1 MAERVIKTTIELDG
15 EKAFKAAI
23 SGVNSELKVFDSEL
37 KLVASEFGTTG
48 QGMKGLQATADVL
61 TKKVEAQQAKVN
73 ALKTAVADSGKA
85 YDEAKNKYSAAEQK
99 LEEMTKTF
107 GENSEE
113 ARRAAAELNSQ
124 KNAVEKAEKA
134 YNGYQVQLNNT
145 QVELNKTTKKLGET
159 EKAAKDLKNL
169 KLKDLMPEKVAKE
182 VEKVAKS
189 FAKVA
194 TQAGKAAAAAAKIG
208 GQAITKSFQA
218 GTKALTAYGS
228 AAVAAGTA
236 IVKMTGDAAQA
247 ADDLNTMS
255 KQTGLST
262 EQLQKMQYAADLIDV
277 DVETIT
283 GSMAKLTKNMTSS
296 SEAVTGAFEK
306 LGVSV
311 RDDVTG
317 ELRNNEDVFND
328 IIAALGT
335 VENETERDNLAM
347 QIFGKSAQE
356 LNPLILGGAEALKQL
371 GDEAEAS
378 GLILSQSALNELNAY
393 NDSLDKLKA
402 NAAASG
408 NIIATAFAPRLKVL
422 TDSIG
427 KNLPSIA
434 DSFGKMF
441 SGDITAG
448 QDFREQIKALSTDLV
463 GQINEMLPDL
473 LGGLNTVIV
482 SIAENAPDA
491 ILTLLPTLISGL
503 EDLVGDLVDQIPDQV
518 PKLIDG
524 AVTLFTGL
532 IGGLNNVL
540 ETKLLPM
547 LPGVVRD
554 IGDKIIEDAPKII
567 DTGFDLLINLVNGI
581 TNALP
586 SLIEKATE
594 LIPVIVGELTSE
606 DNLGKL
612 VQSGIDLITTL
623 AVSLP
628 KAIPE
633 ILKAIPQI
641 ISAIINAFKNVDWV
655 ETGKDIFEGLG
666 EGLESIFSGALGII
680 DSLLGTNLQQWYDE
694 ITAFWYDAGKKLYEV
709 LHADELAQEESKNK
723 AEELKYDVLRA
734 ENDFIR
740 SGMTASEAFEA
751 AKNQIVD
758 TAEEMALFDQY
769 LKDTVT
775 EAEAAERYATIQ
787 AARSLETGA
796 SMSANTTAYVPSNVP
811 KENVTNYTFNNNYYK
826 KATPAEQRKDQQQ
839 QQEIAELY
847 SA

>member
-85 YDEAKNKYSAAEQK
+85 YDEAKSKYSAAEQK
-99 LEEMTKTF
+99 LEEMTKQF

-134 YNGYQVQLNNT
+134 YNDYQVQLNNT
-145 QVELNKTTKKLGET
+145 QAELNKTTKKLGET

-169 KLKDLMPEKVAKE
+169 KLKDLMPERVAKE

-194 TQAGKAAAAAAKIG
+194 TQAGKAAGAAAKIG
-208 GQAITKSFQA
+208 GQAITKSLQA
-218 GTKALTAYGS
+218 GTKALTAYTS
-228 AAVAAGTA
+228 AATAAGTA
-236 IVKMTGDAAQA
+236 IVKMTGDAAEW
-247 ADDLNTMS
+247 ADDLNTLS
-255 KQTGLST
+255 KQTGLTT
-262 EQLQKMQYAADLIDV
+262 EELQKMEYAAKLIDV
-277 DVETIT
+277 DTDTIT
-283 GSMAKLTKNMTSS
+283 KSMAKLTKNMTSTS
-296 SEAVTGAFEK
+296 DQVKGAFDA

-311 RDDVTG
+311 RDQNGD
-317 ELRNNEDVFND
+317 LRNNQEVFNE
-328 IIAALGT
+328 IINALGE

-347 QIFGKSAQE
+347 QLFGKSAQE
-356 LNPLILGGAEALKQL
+356 LNPLILGGADALKKL
-371 GDEAEAS
+371 GDEAEAA
-378 GLILSQSALNELNAY
+378 GLIMSQDALNSLNAY
-393 NDSLDKLKA
+393 NDSLDTLKA
-402 NAAASG
+402 NAEVSG
-408 NIIATAFAPRLKVL
+408 KIIATSFAPRLKGL
-422 TDSIG
+422 TDSVG

-473 LGGLNTVIV
+473 LGGLNTLIV

-491 ILTLLPTLISGL
+491 ILTLLPTLIDGL
-503 EDLVGDLVDQIPDQV
+503 EGLVGDLVDQIPDQV

-547 LPGVVRD
+547 LPGVVKD

-612 VQSGIDLITTL
+612 VQSGINLITTL

-723 AEELKYDVLRA
+723 AEELKYDIFRA

>member
-15 EKAFKAAI
+15 EKAFKQAI

-61 TKKVEAQQAKVN
+61 SKKVEAQQAKVN

-85 YDEAKNKYSAAEQK
+85 YDEAKTKYSAAEQK
-99 LEEMTKTF
+99 LEEMTKQF

-124 KNAVEKAEKA
+124 KTAVDKAEKA
-134 YNGYQVQLNNT
+134 YNSYQVQLNNT
-145 QVELNKTTKKLGET
+145 QAELNKTTKKLGET

-182 VEKVAKS
+182 VEKVAKK
-189 FAKVA
+189 FKEVA

-208 GQAITKSFQA
+208 GQAITKSFEA
-218 GTKALTAYGS
+218 GTKALTAYTS

-236 IVKMTGDAAQA
+236 IVKMTGDAAAA

-283 GSMAKLTKNMTSS
+283 GSMAKLTKNMTSD
-296 SEAVTGAFEK
+296 SEAVTGAFDK

-311 RDDVTG
+311 RKENG
-317 ELRNNEDVFND
+317 ELRKNEDVFND
-328 IIAALGT
+328 LIAALGT

-356 LNPLILGGAEALKQL
+356 LNPLILGGADALKQL

-402 NAAASG
+402 NASASG
-408 NIIATAFAPRLKVL
+408 NIIATAFAPRLKTL

-427 KNLPSIA
+427 QNLPSIA

-448 QDFREQIKALSTDLV
+448 QDFREKIKALTTDLV

-473 LGGLNTVIV
+473 LNGLNTVIV

-491 ILTLLPTLISGL
+491 ILTLLPTLIDGL
-503 EDLVGDLVDQIPDQV
+503 TDLATQLVDQV
-518 PKLIDG
+518 PTIVPQIVQG

-532 IGGLNNVL
+532 IGGLNKVIKQL
-540 ETKLLPM
+540 TPM
-547 LPGVVRD
+547 LPQLIRD
-554 IGDKIIEDAPKII
+554 VCDTLIENAPLIIE
-567 DTGFDLLINLVNGI
+567 TGFDLLVNLINGI
-581 TNALP
+581 VEAIPALV
-586 SLIEKATE
+586 EKAAE
-594 LIPVIVGELTSE
+594 LIPVMVDGLM
-606 DNLGKL
+606 DNLPQL
-612 VQSGIDLITTL
+612 IQAGIDLIVAL
-623 AVSLP
+623 AKALP
-628 KAIPE
+628 VAIPAILDAIPE
-633 ILKAIPQI
+633 IID
-641 ISAIINAFKNVDWV
+641 AIINGFAEVDWV

-680 DSLLGTNLQQWYDE
+680 DSLLGTNLQEWYDE

-723 AEELKYDVLRA
+723 AEELKYDIFRA
-734 ENDFIR
+734 ENEFIK

-796 SMSANTTAYVPSNVP
+796 GMSANTTAYVPTGVP
-811 KENVTNYTFNNNYYK
+811 AENVTNYTFNNNYYK
-826 KATPAEQRKDQQQ
+826 KATPAEQLKDQQQ

>member
-85 YDEAKNKYSAAEQK
+85 YDEAKSKYSAAEQK
-99 LEEMTKTF
+99 LEEMTKQF

-134 YNGYQVQLNNT
+134 YNDYQVQLNNT
-145 QVELNKTTKKLGET
+145 QAELNKTTKKLGET

-169 KLKDLMPEKVAKE
+169 KLKDLMPERVAKE

-194 TQAGKAAAAAAKIG
+194 TQAGKAAGAAAKIG
-208 GQAITKSFQA
+208 GQAITKSLQA
-218 GTKALTAYGS
+218 GTKALTAYTS
-228 AAVAAGTA
+228 AATAAGTA
-236 IVKMTGDAAQA
+236 IVKMTGDAAEW
-247 ADDLNTMS
+247 ADDLNTLS
-255 KQTGLST
+255 KQTGLTT
-262 EQLQKMQYAADLIDV
+262 EELQKMEYAAKLIDV
-277 DVETIT
+277 DPDTIT
-283 GSMAKLTKNMTSS
+283 KSMAKLTKNMTSTS
-296 SEAVTGAFEK
+296 DQVKGAFDA

-311 RDDVTG
+311 RDQNGD
-317 ELRNNEDVFND
+317 LRNNQEVFNE
-328 IIAALGT
+328 IINALGE

-347 QIFGKSAQE
+347 QLFGKSAQE
-356 LNPLILGGAEALKQL
+356 LNPLILGGADALKKL
-371 GDEAEAS
+371 GDEAEAA
-378 GLILSQSALNELNAY
+378 GLIMSQDALNSLNAY
-393 NDSLDKLKA
+393 NDSLDTLKA
-402 NAAASG
+402 NAEVSG
-408 NIIATAFAPRLKVL
+408 KIIATSFAPRLKGL
-422 TDSIG
+422 TDSVG

-473 LGGLNTVIV
+473 LGGLNTLIV

-491 ILTLLPTLISGL
+491 ILTLLPTLIDGL
-503 EDLVGDLVDQIPDQV
+503 EGLVGDLVDQIPDQV

-547 LPGVVRD
+547 LPGVVKD

-612 VQSGIDLITTL
+612 VQSGINLITTL

-641 ISAIINAFKNVDWV
+641 ISAIINAFKKVDWV
-655 ETGKDIFEGLG
+655 KTGKDIFEGLG

-723 AEELKYDVLRA
+723 AEELKYDIFRA

>member
-85 YDEAKNKYSAAEQK
+85 YDEAKSKYSAAEQK

-145 QVELNKTTKKLGET
+145 QAELNKTTKKLEET

-182 VEKVAKS
+182 VEKVAQGFK
-189 FAKVA
+189 KVA
-194 TQAGKAAAAAAKIG
+194 SEAGKAAGAAAKIG
-208 GQAITKSFQA
+208 GQAITKSLQA
-218 GTKALTAYGS
+218 GTKALTAYTS
-228 AAVAAGTA
+228 AATAAGTA
-236 IVKMTGDAAQA
+236 IVKMTGDAAA
-247 ADDLNTMS
+247 WADDLNTLS
-255 KQTGLST
+255 KQTGLTTT
-262 EQLQKMQYAADLIDV
+262 ELQKMEYAAKLIDV
-277 DVETIT
+277 DTDTIT
-283 GSMAKLTKNMTSS
+283 KSMAKLTKNMTSTS
-296 SEAVTGAFEK
+296 DQVKGAFDA

-311 RDDVTG
+311 RDQNGD
-317 ELRNNEDVFND
+317 LRNNQEVFNE
-328 IIAALGT
+328 IINALGE

-347 QIFGKSAQE
+347 QLFGKSAQE
-356 LNPLILGGAEALKQL
+356 LNPLILGGADALKKL
-371 GDEAEAS
+371 GDEAEAA
-378 GLILSQSALNELNAY
+378 GLIMSQDALDSLNAY
-393 NDSLDKLKA
+393 NDSLDTLKA
-402 NAAASG
+402 NAEVSG
-408 NIIATAFAPRLKVL
+408 KIIATSFAQRLKTL
-422 TDSIG
+422 TDSVG
-427 KNLPSIA
+427 KKLPSIA

-441 SGDITAG
+441 SGDISAG
-448 QDFREQIKALSTDLV
+448 QDFRRQIKTLTTDLV

-473 LGGLNTVIV
+473 LNGLNTVIV

-503 EDLVGDLVDQIPDQV
+503 TDLTTQLVDQLPTFA
-518 PKLIDG
+518 PKVVDG
-524 AVTLFTGL
+524 AVMLFNGL
-532 IGGLNNVL
+532 IGGLNKTVD
-540 ETKLLPM
+540 KLIPM
-547 LPGVVRD
+547 LPGIVRD
-554 IGDKIIEDAPKII
+554 VGDKIIENAPAII
-567 DTGFDLLINLVNGI
+567 STGFDLLINLINGI
-581 TNALP
+581 TSAIP
-586 SLIEKATE
+586 SLIQKVTE

-655 ETGKDIFEGLG
+655 ESGKDIFSGLG

-723 AEELKYDVLRA
+723 AEELKYDIFRA
-734 ENDFIR
+734 ENDFIK

>member
-85 YDEAKNKYSAAEQK
+85 YDEAKSKYSAAEQK

-145 QVELNKTTKKLGET
+145 QAELNKTTKKLGET

-169 KLKDLMPEKVAKE
+169 KLKDLMPERVAKE

-236 IVKMTGDAAQA
+236 IIKMTGDAAKA

-283 GSMAKLTKNMTSS
+283 GSMAKLTKNMTSN

-317 ELRNNEDVFND
+317 ELRKNEDVFND

-347 QIFGKSAQE
+347 QVFGKSAQE

-378 GLILSQSALNELNAY
+378 GLILSQSALNDLNAY

-448 QDFREQIKALSTDLV
+448 QDFRRQIKTLTTDLV

-473 LGGLNTVIV
+473 LNGLNTVIV
-482 SIAENAPDA
+482 TIAENAPGA
-491 ILTLLPTLISGL
+491 ILTLLPTLIDGL
-503 EDLVGDLVDQIPDQV
+503 TDLAEQLVDQV
-518 PKLIDG
+518 PAIVPQMVEG

-532 IGGLNNVL
+532 IGGLNKVI
-540 ETKLLPM
+540 TKLTPM
-547 LPGVVRD
+547 LPQLIRD
-554 IGDKIIEDAPKII
+554 VCDTLIDNAPLIIE
-567 DTGFDLLINLVNGI
+567 TGFDLLVNLINGI
-581 TNALP
+581 VEAIPALV
-586 SLIEKATE
+586 EKTAE
-594 LIPVIVGELTSE
+594 LIPVMVDGLM
-606 DNLGKL
+606 DNLPKL
-612 VQSGIDLITTL
+612 VQAGIDLIIAL
-623 AVSLP
+623 AKALP
-628 KAIPE
+628 VAIPAILEAIPE
-633 ILKAIPQI
+633 IIKAII
-641 ISAIINAFKNVDWV
+641 GAFAEVDWV

-723 AEELKYDVLRA
+723 AEELKYDIFRA

-775 EAEAAERYATIQ
+775 EAEASERYATIQ

-796 SMSANTTAYVPSNVP
+796 GMSAPSAAYVPSNVP
-811 KENVTNYTFNNNYYK
+811 KENVTNYTFNNNYYR

>member
-15 EKAFKAAI
+15 EKAFKQAI

-73 ALKTAVADSGKA
+73 ALKTAVSDSGKA
-85 YDEAKNKYSAAEQK
+85 YDEAKSKYSAAEQK

-145 QVELNKTTKKLGET
+145 QAELNKTTKKLGET

-283 GSMAKLTKNMTSS
+283 GSMAKLTKNMTSD

-328 IIAALGT
+328 LIAALGT

-347 QIFGKSAQE
+347 QVFGKSAQE

-448 QDFREQIKALSTDLV
+448 QDFRRQIKTLTTDLV

-473 LGGLNTVIV
+473 LNGLNTVIV
-482 SIAENAPDA
+482 TIAENAPDA
-491 ILTLLPTLISGL
+491 ILTLLPTLIDGL
-503 EDLVGDLVDQIPDQV
+503 TDLAEQLVDQV
-518 PKLIDG
+518 PTIVPQIVEG

-532 IGGLNNVL
+532 IGGLNKVI
-540 ETKLLPM
+540 TKLTPM
-547 LPGVVRD
+547 LPQLIRD
-554 IGDKIIEDAPKII
+554 VCDTLIDNAPLIIE
-567 DTGFDLLINLVNGI
+567 TGFDLLVNLINGI
-581 TNALP
+581 VEAIPALV
-586 SLIEKATE
+586 EKTAE
-594 LIPVIVGELTSE
+594 LIPVMVDGLM
-606 DNLGKL
+606 DNLPKL
-612 VQSGIDLITTL
+612 VQAGIDLIVAL
-623 AVSLP
+623 AKALP
-628 KAIPE
+628 VAIPAILEAIPE
-633 ILKAIPQI
+633 IIKAII
-641 ISAIINAFKNVDWV
+641 GAFAEVDWV

-680 DSLLGTNLQQWYDE
+680 DSLLGTNLQEWYDE

-723 AEELKYDVLRA
+723 AEELKYDIFRA
-734 ENDFIR
+734 ENDFIK

>member
-85 YDEAKNKYSAAEQK
+85 YDEAKSKYSAAEQK

-145 QVELNKTTKKLGET
+145 QAELNKTTKKLGET

-328 IIAALGT
+328 LIAALGT

-448 QDFREQIKALSTDLV
+448 QDFRRQIKTLTTDLV

-473 LGGLNTVIV
+473 LNGLNTVIV
-482 SIAENAPDA
+482 TIAENAPDA
-491 ILTLLPTLISGL
+491 ILTLLPTLIDGL
-503 EDLVGDLVDQIPDQV
+503 TDLAEQLVDQV
-518 PKLIDG
+518 PTIVPQIVEG

-532 IGGLNNVL
+532 IGGLNKVI
-540 ETKLLPM
+540 TKLTPM
-547 LPGVVRD
+547 LPQLIRD
-554 IGDKIIEDAPKII
+554 VCDTLIDNAPLIIE
-567 DTGFDLLINLVNGI
+567 TGFDLLVNLINGI
-581 TNALP
+581 VEAIPALV
-586 SLIEKATE
+586 EKTAE
-594 LIPVIVGELTSE
+594 LIPVMVDGLM
-606 DNLGKL
+606 DNLPKL
-612 VQSGIDLITTL
+612 VQAGIDLIIAL
-623 AVSLP
+623 AKALP
-628 KAIPE
+628 VAIPAILEAIPE
-633 ILKAIPQI
+633 IIKAII
-641 ISAIINAFKNVDWV
+641 GAFAEVDWV
-655 ETGKDIFEGLG
+655 ETGKDIFSGLG
-666 EGLESIFSGALGII
+666 EGFESIFSGALGII

-723 AEELKYDVLRA
+723 AEELKYDIFRA
-734 ENDFIR
+734 ENDFIK

>member
-85 YDEAKNKYSAAEQK
+85 YDEAKSKYSAAEAK
-99 LEEMTKTF
+99 LEEMTKQF

-145 QVELNKTTKKLGET
+145 QAELNKTTKKLGET

-283 GSMAKLTKNMTSS
+283 GSMAKLTKNMTSD

-328 IIAALGT
+328 LIAALGT

-448 QDFREQIKALSTDLV
+448 QDFRRQIKTLTTDLV

-473 LGGLNTVIV
+473 LNGLNTVIV
-482 SIAENAPDA
+482 TIAENAPDA
-491 ILTLLPTLISGL
+491 ILTLLPTLIDGL
-503 EDLVGDLVDQIPDQV
+503 TDLAEQLVDQV
-518 PKLIDG
+518 PTIVPQIVEG

-532 IGGLNNVL
+532 IGGLNKVI
-540 ETKLLPM
+540 TKLTPM
-547 LPGVVRD
+547 LPQLIRD
-554 IGDKIIEDAPKII
+554 VCDTLIDNAPLIIE
-567 DTGFDLLINLVNGI
+567 TGFDLLVNLINGI
-581 TNALP
+581 VEAIPALV
-586 SLIEKATE
+586 EEAAA
-594 LIPVIVGELTSE
+594 LIPVMVDGLM
-606 DNLGKL
+606 DNLPKL
-612 VQSGIDLITTL
+612 VQAGIDLIIAL
-623 AVSLP
+623 AKALP
-628 KAIPE
+628 VAIPAILDAIPE
-633 ILKAIPQI
+633 IID
-641 ISAIINAFKNVDWV
+641 AIIGAFAEVDWV

-666 EGLESIFSGALGII
+666 EGIESIFSGALGII
-680 DSLLGTNLQQWYDE
+680 DSLLGTNLQEWYDE

-723 AEELKYDVLRA
+723 AEELKYDIFRA
-734 ENDFIR
+734 ENDFIK

>member
-15 EKAFKAAI
+15 EKAFKQAI

-85 YDEAKNKYSAAEQK
+85 YDEAKTKYSAAEQK
-99 LEEMTKTF
+99 LEEMTKQF

-124 KNAVEKAEKA
+124 KNAVDKAEKA
-134 YNGYQVQLNNT
+134 YNSYQVQLNNT
-145 QVELNKTTKKLGET
+145 QAELNKTTKKLGET

-218 GTKALTAYGS
+218 GTKALTAYTS

-236 IVKMTGDAAQA
+236 IVKMTGDAAAA

-283 GSMAKLTKNMTSS
+283 GSMAKLTKNMTSD
-296 SEAVTGAFEK
+296 SEAVTGAFDK

-311 RDDVTG
+311 RKENG
-317 ELRNNEDVFND
+317 ELRKNEDVFND
-328 IIAALGT
+328 LIAALGT

-356 LNPLILGGAEALKQL
+356 LNPLILGGADALKQL
-371 GDEAEAS
+371 GDEAEAA
-378 GLILSQSALNELNAY
+378 GLILSQSALDELNAY

-402 NAAASG
+402 NASASG
-408 NIIATAFAPRLKVL
+408 NIIATAFAPRLKTL

-448 QDFREQIKALSTDLV
+448 EKFREQIKALTTDLV

-473 LGGLNTVIV
+473 LNGLNTVIV
-482 SIAENAPDA
+482 TIAENAPDA

-503 EDLVGDLVDQIPDQV
+503 TSLATQLVDQVPTLV
-518 PKLIDG
+518 PKLVDG

-532 IGGLNNVL
+532 IGGLNQ
-540 ETKLLPM
+540 TIDKLIPM
-547 LPGVVRD
+547 LPGIVRD
-554 IGDKIIEDAPKII
+554 IGDKIIENAPVII
-567 DTGFDLLINLVNGI
+567 STGFDLLINLIDGI
-581 TNALP
+581 TSAIP
-586 SLIEKATE
+586 SLIQKATE
-594 LIPVIVGELTSE
+594 LIPVLVAELTSE

-633 ILKAIPQI
+633 ILKAIPEI
-641 ISAIINAFKNVDWV
+641 ITAIINAFSKVDWV
-655 ETGKDIFEGLG
+655 ETGKDIFSGLG

-680 DSLLGTNLQQWYDE
+680 DSLLGTNLQEWYDE

-723 AEELKYDVLRA
+723 AEELKYDIFRA
-734 ENDFIR
+734 ENDFIK

-839 QQEIAELY
+839 QQEIAGLY